1 MDTRFQAYIAKLGA
15 ELEEAFREGGSPLPP
30 GQTGELMIRSFL
42 DESRKETFSEA
53 GQERQRALTRITQD
67 VVATLPGG
75 STDPAF
81 ITLVS
86 TKYKEWLDQH
96 RNEAE

>member
-1 MDTRFQAYIAKLGA
+1 MDARFQAYIAKLGA
-15 ELEEAFREGGSPLPP
+15 ELDTAFREGGSPLPP
-30 GQTGELMIRSFL
+30 GLSGEQMIRSFL
-42 DESRKETFSEA
+42 EESRRETFSEA

-67 VVATLPGG
+67 VAATLPGG
-75 STDPAF
+75 SADPAF

-96 RNEAE
+96 RNGT